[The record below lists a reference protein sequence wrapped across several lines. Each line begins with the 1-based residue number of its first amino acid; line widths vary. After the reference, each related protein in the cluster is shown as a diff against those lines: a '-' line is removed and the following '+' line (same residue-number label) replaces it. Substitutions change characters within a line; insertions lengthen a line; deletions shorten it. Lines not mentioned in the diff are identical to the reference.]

1 MQYRD
6 SSIQNPQKQC
16 NTVIP
21 QYKTHKNNALPWLLN
36 TKPTKTPLAELELGG
51 VVGGGGHRRAPNF
64 VFGRIGWRPSPLGL
78 TPPVRLNVP
87 PR

>member
-21 QYKTHKNNALPWLLN
+21 QYKTHKNNALPWFLN

-64 VFGRIGWRPSPLGL
+64 VFWADRLAPLPFGVDA
-78 TPPVRLNVP
+78 PVRLNVP